1 MNDGPTALLKRRGY
15 RRWTKRVQ
23 SSLGGVPSPL
33 SSSRAICLTET
44 PRTESSSF
52 RGCAIGRSMVEGE
65 RDSVRI
71 QSALMQINADAVCL
85 VRTQFQQVIELLF
98 LKLPSHPMSSILF
111 RCATSLL
118 SALQGHE

>member
-1 MNDGPTALLKRRGY
+1 MAALLFGAA
-15 RRWTKRVQ
+15 Q
-23 SSLGGVPSPL
+23 S
-33 SSSRAICLTET
+33 A
-44 PRTESSSF
+44 
-52 RGCAIGRSMVEGE
+52 ASMVEGE

-118 SALQGHE
+118 SAFQGHEQRRFDQHVNTGDRRNRLRGNVFAGAPVHYRSVLR